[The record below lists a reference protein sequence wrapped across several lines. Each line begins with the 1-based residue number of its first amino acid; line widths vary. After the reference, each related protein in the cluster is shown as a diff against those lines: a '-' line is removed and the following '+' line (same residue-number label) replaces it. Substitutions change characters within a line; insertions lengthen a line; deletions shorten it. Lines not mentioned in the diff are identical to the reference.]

1 MADKKPKFDVET
13 LNPSFVKILISFV
26 FGGIVWGLSEL
37 FQNGDMNTG
46 QMWSILISLFA
57 ASVAFVVQHLITVEK
72 QNDATRHELREGLS
86 RIDEATELFGL
97 VEQSAVQIDLV
108 TQLVRNATGVD
119 KEMPTLVQR
128 FAQTEIERI
137 STLLRELGEGDV
149 TYEGEDRDWLLGLAR
164 NVERSIDALSLAVV
178 DQGPGEFDGGFWITD
193 AGQRYLEIQR
203 ERAKAGVRIRRIFY
217 VDTQERLKSE
227 TFQQISRMHVTA
239 GVDVRVLTAGQ
250 LTSALGVDD
259 FIVFDG
265 VVSYEIMASNTLS
278 VGELVTHTFVRTLL
292 ILERPRVRQRIERF
306 RELWELAT
314 ELPP

>member
-1 MADKKPKFDVET
+1 MADRKSKFDVDS

-26 FGGIVWGLSEL
+26 FGGIVWGISEL
-37 FQNGDMNTG
+37 FQGGGLGVND
-46 QMWSILISLFA
+46 MWSILISLFA
-57 ASVAFVVQHLITVEK
+57 ASAAFVAQHLIAVEK
-72 QNDATRHELREGLS
+72 QNDAVRQELRDGLS

-97 VEQSAVQIDLV
+97 VEASAVQIDLV

-119 KEMPTLVQR
+119 KEMPPLIQK
-128 FAQTEIERI
+128 FAQSEIERI

-164 NVERSIDALSLAVV
+164 NVEHSIDALSLAVV

-203 ERAKAGVRIRRIFY
+203 ERAKAGVTIRRIFY
-217 VDTQERLKSE
+217 VDTPERVRSE
-227 TFQQISRMHVTA
+227 TFQQISRMHVAA
-239 GVDVRVLTAGQ
+239 GVDVRVLTASQ

-314 ELPP
+314 ALDR